1 MSRIPN
7 DITPVILEIDNELK
21 AAGVPPLGRPMN
33 AIIKFGQRFNM
44 SMPFT
49 EPQPGVPDHLIS
61 SWKYAAKIRD
71 WYGQVYGDGIK
82 LDPSANAKVAVQA
95 DGDLWE
101 LKLPIIYGRFTPVV
115 ERELYDDHDAV
126 VGAPRLNACKQ
137 LSGITAARLNHF
149 SDNDLAEV
157 YGMFMVGM
165 DVRAAFD
172 RFSKSSHFF
181 AEAQSDWMTAVMHM
195 TSQKPN
201 HGQARWAS
209 LQLAEKFMKGLIEVI
224 GDVSPIPHTHDLKKL
239 HKKLASSIMGLDL
252 DRLLNDIQCSAAV
265 RYGEEASTREQSYS
279 AHKSSLLLVRA
290 LGSVRNV
297 NTSS

>member
-1 MSRIPN
+1 MSHIPK
-7 DITPVILEIDNELK
+7 DITAVIREIDEELK

-33 AIIKFGQRFNM
+33 AILKFGQRFEM
-44 SMPFT
+44 SMLFT
-49 EPQPGVPDHLIS
+49 KPQLGVPDNLIA
-61 SWKYAAKIRD
+61 SWKYTEKIHE
-71 WYGQVYGDGIK
+71 WYQQVYGDGIK
-82 LDPSANAKVAVQA
+82 LDPSANAKVVVQA

-101 LKLPIIYGRFTPVV
+101 LKLPIIYGSFTPVV
-115 ERELYDDHDAV
+115 ERDISVDDDAV
-126 VGAPRLNACKQ
+126 VGAPRFNACQQ

-157 YGMFMVGM
+157 YGMFMIGM
-165 DVRAAFD
+165 DVRHAFD

-181 AEAQSDWMTAVMHM
+181 PEAQSDWMTAVMHM
-195 TSQKPN
+195 TSQNPN

-224 GDVSPIPHTHDLKKL
+224 GDVSPTPWGHDLKRL
-239 HKKLASSIMGLDL
+239 HEALARSIMGLDL
-252 DRLLNDIQCSAAV
+252 DSLLTDIQCAAAV

-290 LGSVRNV
+290 LGSVGNA
-297 NTSS
+297 NTLR

>member
-1 MSRIPN
+1 MSRIPK
-7 DITPVILEIDNELK
+7 DITPIISEIDKELK

-44 SMPFT
+44 PILFT
-49 EPQPGVPDHLIS
+49 KPQPDVPDHLIG
-61 SWKYAAKIRD
+61 SWKYSARIHE
-71 WYGQVYGDGIK
+71 WYEEVYGDGIK

-101 LKLPIIYGRFTPVV
+101 LKLPIIYGLFTPVV
-115 ERELYDDHDAV
+115 ERDISDEDDAV

-137 LSGITAARLNHF
+137 LSGITAARLNYF

-165 DVRAAFD
+165 DVRHAFD

-181 AEAQSDWMTAVMHM
+181 PEAQSDWTTAVMHM
-195 TSQKPN
+195 TSQNPN

-224 GDVSPIPHTHDLKKL
+224 GDVSPIPQTHNLKKL
-239 HKKLASSIMGLDL
+239 YEALARSIMGLDL
-252 DRLLNDIQCSAAV
+252 DSLLTDIQCSAAV

-290 LGSVRNV
+290 LGSVRNA
-297 NTSS
+297 NSPS

>member
-1 MSRIPN
+1 MSSIPK
-7 DITPVILEIDNELK
+7 DLTRVIREIDQELK
-21 AAGVPPLGRPMN
+21 AAGEPPPCRPMK
-33 AIIKFGQRFNM
+33 AIIKFGDRFNM
-44 SMPFT
+44 PMLLAK
-49 EPQPGVPDHLIS
+49 PQPGVPDQLID
-61 SWKYAAKIRD
+61 SWKYAEKIHE
-71 WYGQVYGDGIK
+71 WYEQVYGDGIK
-82 LDPSANAKVAVQA
+82 FDPSANAKVAVQA

-101 LKLPIIYGRFTPVV
+101 LKLPIIYGLFTPVV
-115 ERELYDDHDAV
+115 ERDISEEDDAV

-165 DVRAAFD
+165 DVRHAFD

-181 AEAQSDWMTAVMHM
+181 PEAQSDWMAAVMHM
-195 TSQKPN
+195 TCQNPN

-209 LQLAEKFMKGLIEVI
+209 LQFAEKFMKGLIEVVV
-224 GDVSPIPHTHDLKKL
+224 DKSSVPKTHNLKRL
-239 HKKLASSIMGLDL
+239 YETLARSIMGLDL
-252 DRLLNDIQCSAAV
+252 DSLLSDIQCSAAV

-290 LGSVRNV
+290 LSSERNA
-297 NTSS
+297 NSPS